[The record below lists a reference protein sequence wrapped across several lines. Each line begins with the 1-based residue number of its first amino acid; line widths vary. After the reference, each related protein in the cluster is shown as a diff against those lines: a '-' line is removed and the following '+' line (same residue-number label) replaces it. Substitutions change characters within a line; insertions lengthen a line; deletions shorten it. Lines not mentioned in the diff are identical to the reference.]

1 MGRLTGKVAIVTGA
15 GGGQGAAEASLFV
28 AEGATVVLT
37 DIDDA
42 RGRAVA
48 DGLGAAARFMHHDVS
63 SRDDWQIVVEETLS
77 TFGRLDILINN
88 AGVYKPKGFD
98 ETDQALMDLHYRVNV
113 LGVFHGMKAVRQA
126 LTDVGGGRIVNV
138 ASGAGLRGYPGM
150 FAYAASKW
158 AVRGLSKCAAVEL
171 AASGIRVNAILPG
184 LIDTPMLGE
193 NSEEYMQSLIRFIP
207 IGRLGGSEEI
217 AEAALFLASDASSY
231 VTGAELVVCGGMMA

>member
-28 AEGATVVLT
+28 SEGAKVVLT

-42 RGRAVA
+42 RGQAVA

-63 SRDDWQIVVEETLS
+63 SLDDWQTVVEATLS
-77 TFGRLDILINN
+77 SFGRLDILINN

-98 ETDQALMDLHYRVNV
+98 ETDQALMDLHYRINV
-113 LGVFHGMKAVRQA
+113 LGVFHGMKAVRGVLA
-126 LTDVGGGRIVNV
+126 DVGGGRIVNV

-158 AVRGLSKCAAVEL
+158 AVRGLTKCAAVEL
-171 AASGIRVNAILPG
+171 APSGIRVNAILPG

-193 NSEEYMQSLIRFIP
+193 NSEEYMQTLIRFIP
-207 IGRLGGSEEI
+207 MGRLGGSEEI
-217 AEAALFLASDASSY
+217 AEAALFLSSDASSY
-231 VTGAELVVCGGMMA
+231 VTGAELAVCGGMMA